1 MKLLLK
7 VAATV
12 LFMVVFMAAIV
23 AAARW
28 AEGEPLAW
36 WQAALAVALP
46 LLIAAYLRWFSVIG
60 CGGDR
65 CRADRP
71 TGKFLGP

>member
-1 MKLLLK
+1 MKPLLK
-7 VAATV
+7 VATTV
-12 LFMVVFMAAIV
+12 LFMAVFMAAIV

-36 WQAALAVALP
+36 WQGALALALP
-46 LLIAAYLRWFSVIG
+46 ALIAVYLRWFSVIG

-65 CRADRP
+65 CRDP
-71 TGKFLGP
+71 GGPRRFPGP

>member
-7 VAATV
+7 VAATMV
-12 LFMVVFMAAIV
+12 FMAVFMAAIV

-36 WQAALAVALP
+36 WQAALAAALP

-60 CGGDR
+60 CSGDR
-65 CRADRP
+65 CRADRAP
-71 TGKFLGP
+71 GRFPGP